1 MTFKMSFCYHI
12 DMVAKLTLVLKADD
26 TVVAESDDIRLWRHV
41 LGLVQG
47 SPLQGEDEVS
57 EKNEDEGNTNADS
70 DVLRFAKSLGVTV
83 NVLEGALS
91 PSKEAPY
98 FNLNHH
104 HWEAFKKN
112 FPPRGKGALNPIGLA
127 ATLLVLWFK
136 EAKIDVAV
144 TQALAASVLKTI
156 SVSDG
161 NPSRGIKN
169 TQWLKARG
177 GGTIAINPAE
187 ISKAQAAATAF
198 CEKKAV
204 EGES

>member
-1 MTFKMSFCYHI
+1 MA
-12 DMVAKLTLVLKADD
+12 AKLTLVLKADD
-26 TVVAESDDIRLWRHV
+26 TIVAESEDVRLWRRV

-47 SPLQGEDEVS
+47 TDSLDEEVHS
-57 EKNEDEGNTNADS
+57 GKDEERVDDADADK
-70 DVLRFAKSLGVTV
+70 DVLRFAKSLGVSV
-83 NVLEGALS
+83 DVLEGAIS

-112 FPPRGKGALNPIGLA
+112 FPPRGRGALNPTGLA
-127 ATLLVLWFK
+127 ATLLLLWFK

-144 TQALAASVLKTI
+144 TQALAAAVLKTI

-187 ISKAQAAATAF
+187 ISKAQAAVTAF